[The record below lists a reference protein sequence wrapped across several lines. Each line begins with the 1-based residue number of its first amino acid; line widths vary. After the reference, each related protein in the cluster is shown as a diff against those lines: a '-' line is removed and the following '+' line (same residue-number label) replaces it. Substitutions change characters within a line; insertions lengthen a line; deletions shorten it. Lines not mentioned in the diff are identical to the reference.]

1 MDSDRFSYETARV
14 GEFRRRMVRHVQCHS
29 CGYEPTAGHSHTR
42 CPKCGGGCWERFV
55 QMGKLRPDPPACR
68 AALMR
73 TRVRHAPKTEPVTA
87 EVSDPVGA
95 GAGVG

>member
-1 MDSDRFSYETARV
+1 MESDRFSHETARV
-14 GEFRRRMVRHVQCHS
+14 GEFRRRMVRHVLCHS
-29 CGYEPTAGHSHTR
+29 CGYEPPRGLARDR

-73 TRVRHAPKTEPVTA
+73 TRAATVPVA
-87 EVSDPVGA
+87 AAA
-95 GAGVG
+95 G